1 MGHIRADHSSP
12 PIRLLTDIFSPL
24 FFWRRDVGDLS
35 DLMMGPTDA
44 IKELEKRRKDP
55 ELQRKINEYLKG
67 DIPDYFSNG
76 PILYLARHVGTPNF
90 ETLRFIYLMKHL
102 GLKTVIT
109 QDSKGIFVSQNNV
122 KRALCKLPICRSVTQ
137 KNSTLHEQYHN
148 VTIVDFNKTDGKIF
162 SEIETVWGEKLINFH
177 QRLFREL
184 ELEEV
189 EFPDDADWIDRHYRG
204 NLLRHYK
211 DLMALFLV
219 HGIFFENYNP
229 DEPQEVY
236 FVRTILRPAC
246 EYVKEK
252 FGYYPLIVQVFPTTF
267 ESTLFWMSYPSKV
280 LDIIRKSMHPR
291 HV

>member
-1 MGHIRADHSSP
+1 MSHIRGTHSPS
-12 PIRLLTDIFSPL
+12 LLDTIMKTASSL
-24 FFWRRDVGDLS
+24 FPKDKIDDLS
-35 DLMMGPTDA
+35 DIMLTPFEAMH
-44 IKELEKRRKDP
+44 ELKRRRRDP
-55 ELQRKINEYLKG
+55 AQQKRVEEYLAG
-67 DIPDYFSNG
+67 DIPEYFKG
-76 PILYLARHVGTPNF
+76 DPILYLARHIVTPNF
-90 ETLRFIYLMKHL
+90 ETLRFIHLMRHL

-109 QDSKGIFVSQNNV
+109 QDSKGLFVSQNNV
-122 KRALCKLPICRSVTQ
+122 KRALCKLPICCRVAQ
-137 KNSTLHEQYHN
+137 KNSILHEQYHN
-148 VTIVDFNKTDGKIF
+148 VTIVDFNKTDGKLF

-184 ELEEV
+184 GLEEV

-211 DLMALFLV
+211 DLMALFVV

-252 FGYYPLIVQVFPTTF
+252 FGYYPLIVQVFPTSF
-267 ESTLFWMSYPSKV
+267 ESTHFWMSYPSKV